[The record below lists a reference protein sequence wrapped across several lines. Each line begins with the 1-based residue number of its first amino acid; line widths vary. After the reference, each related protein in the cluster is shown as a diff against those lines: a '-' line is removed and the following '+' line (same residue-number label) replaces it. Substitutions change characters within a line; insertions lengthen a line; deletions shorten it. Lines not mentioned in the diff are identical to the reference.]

1 MNKRKRYS
9 ILFVSILFGLTLAAQ
24 APQQY
29 GIKCGTFYYS
39 VQSTINIPGTPSL
52 KVTATGKSCFDEY
65 GIKEATQYTETADP
79 DEAMLRHT
87 KHYFSL
93 RLPDYYCL
101 INTDTNEK
109 VDERDLS
116 NTTKEI
122 LAQHRITNY
131 DSLSDIEAEIYS
143 SQFVGT
149 TVYLAKNCKKYKITE
164 KTPLYGS
171 EDIVVVWNN
180 IVLHRISKTSC
191 FQYEYKVTK
200 IDENI
205 PEDTTFKIP
214 E

>member
-9 ILFVSILFGLTLAAQ
+9 ILFVSILFGLTLVAQ
-24 APQQY
+24 TPQQY
-29 GIKCGTFYYS
+29 GIKCGTFYYT
-39 VQSTINIPGTPSL
+39 VQSAINIPGMPSL

-65 GIKEATQYTETADP
+65 GLKEATQYTETADP
-79 DEAMLRHT
+79 GEAILRHT

-101 INTDTNEK
+101 INADTNEK
-109 VDERDLS
+109 IDEENLS

-143 SQFVGT
+143 SQFIGT

-180 IVLHRISKTSC
+180 ILLHRISKTSGL
-191 FQYEYKVTK
+191 QYEYKVTK

-205 PEDTTFKIP
+205 PEANAFKIP